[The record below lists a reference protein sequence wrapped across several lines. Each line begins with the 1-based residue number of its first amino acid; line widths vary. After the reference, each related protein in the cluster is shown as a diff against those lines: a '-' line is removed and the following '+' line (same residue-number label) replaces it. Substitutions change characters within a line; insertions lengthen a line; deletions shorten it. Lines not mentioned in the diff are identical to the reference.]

1 MCEEVLCW
9 QFVVCHVVT
18 KPFAA
23 MRQPEGSKVEMSDNT
38 YSLLTVSV
46 LLVVSV
52 IGFTYRSVVG
62 NASRFAMAPGAA

>member
-1 MCEEVLCW
+1 MCDELMCW

-23 MRQPEGSKVEMSDNT
+23 MRQPEGSQVKMSDDT

-62 NASRFAMAPGAA
+62 NPSRFAVAPDAT

>member
-1 MCEEVLCW
+1 MCDEPVFW
-9 QFVVCHVVT
+9 QFVVGHVVT

-23 MRQPEGSKVEMSDNT
+23 MRQPEGSQVEMSDNT

-62 NASRFAMAPGAA
+62 NASRFAMAPGAT